1 MDRYIHLLYT
11 SYILIIIMIIVFFVS
26 VFNDND
32 YKLGF
37 FNYVD
42 SYVNNKCY
50 PIRKTPQPVINDLY
64 DIMYSFDKSC
74 IDNKVEYF
82 ACAGTLLGAVR
93 HNKIIPWDDDLD
105 VILNINERD
114 RLTNII
120 FPELIKRGFKIER
133 GNITNNYRVLK
144 NNTTYP
150 FMDVFFYKDYDK
162 YIIPHSMY
170 YGLIYPKEVYLKKS
184 IIYPLKR
191 YTLGNIQIQGPNDAV
206 KYLKQIYGRKVM
218 SEVAG
223 TFFDHN
229 TFKVYKLCKIK
240 LKDIKPEDK

>member
-1 MDRYIHLLYT
+1 MDRYTYLVYMIYILIF
-11 SYILIIIMIIVFFVS
+11 ILIIIFFIA

-37 FNYVD
+37 YNYID
-42 SYVNNKCY
+42 SYINNKCY
-50 PIRKTPQPVINDLY
+50 PIRKTPEPVINDLY
-64 DIMYSFDKSC
+64 DIMYTFDKLC
-74 IDNKVEYF
+74 IENKVEYF

-105 VILNINERD
+105 VILDITERD
-114 RLTNII
+114 RLTTLI

-144 NNTTYP
+144 NNTSYP
-150 FMDVFFYKDYDK
+150 FMDVFFYKDYGK
-162 YIIPHSMY
+162 YIIPYSMY
-170 YGLIYPKEVYLKKS
+170 YGLIYPKEVYLKKKM
-184 IIYPLKR
+184 IYPIKR
-191 YTLGNIQIQGPNDAV
+191 YNLGNIQIQGPNNAT
-206 KYLKQIYGRKVM
+206 KYLKQIYGKKVM
-218 SEVAG
+218 TEVAG

-240 LKDIKPEDK
+240 LKDINPVDK